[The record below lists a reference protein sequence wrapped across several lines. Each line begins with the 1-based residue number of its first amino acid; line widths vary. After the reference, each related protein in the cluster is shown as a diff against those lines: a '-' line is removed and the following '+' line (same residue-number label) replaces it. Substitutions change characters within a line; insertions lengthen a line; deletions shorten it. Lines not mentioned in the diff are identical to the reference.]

1 MAEKKDRSRFSLKFN
16 LLDPAHE
23 KAVCMLESLPER
35 SKASFIVNAVLH
47 YMHCQKMPDTAQT
60 PIMGK
65 AAIETVVLEILR
77 QQGITQEII
86 RSETSGKSRLQE
98 LSKVEVP
105 VNFVLEGK
113 ETEHITEEDNR
124 QINNLMNDKM
134 RDLIANTMSAFRNG

>member
-1 MAEKKDRSRFSLKFN
+1 M
-16 LLDPAHE
+16 
-23 KAVCMLESLPER
+23 
-35 SKASFIVNAVLH
+35 
-47 YMHCQKMPDTAQT
+47 
-60 PIMGK
+60 
-65 AAIETVVLEILR
+65 
-77 QQGITQEII
+77 
-86 RSETSGKSRLQE
+86 QE